1 MYITEETQLY
11 LDDTE
16 ATAFFLYSGESI
28 DLSQF
33 QIDVHPVE
41 LRRKVGSEIN
51 SLETPAATF
60 NFVVWN
66 NLKTGMNS
74 TKPVAVLAGNQ
85 LPSESNVYP
94 DSGNIPS
101 IKFLSRNPFILTCK
115 QNSFKTV
122 FMV

>member
-1 MYITEETQLY
+1 MYITEETSLY

-16 ATAFFLYSGESI
+16 AAAFFLYSGESI
-28 DLSQF
+28 DLSQL

-51 SLETPAATF
+51 SLETPAATS

-85 LPSESNVYP
+85 LSSGSNVYP
-94 DSGNIPS
+94 DSGNISS
-101 IKFLSRNPFILTCK
+101 IKFLSRSLLTLTCK

>member
-1 MYITEETQLY
+1 MYIIEEIQLY
-11 LDDTE
+11 PDDTE
-16 ATAFFLYSGESI
+16 VTAFSLYSGESI
-28 DLSQF
+28 DLSQL

-51 SLETPAATF
+51 SLETPAATS

-85 LPSESNVYP
+85 LSSGSNVYP
-94 DSGNIPS
+94 DSENIPS
-101 IKFLSRNPFILTCK
+101 IKFFRRNPFILTCK
-115 QNSFKTV
+115 QNRFKTV